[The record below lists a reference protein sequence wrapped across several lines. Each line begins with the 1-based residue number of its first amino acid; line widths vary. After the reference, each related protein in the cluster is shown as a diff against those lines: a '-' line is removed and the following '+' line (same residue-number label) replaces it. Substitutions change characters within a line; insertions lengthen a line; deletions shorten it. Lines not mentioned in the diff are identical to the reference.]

1 MENTK
6 TDRRKTTSIQLSDDE
21 RKQIDEYATLSGL
34 ESVGKVIRHFTIPAV
49 TQELPALRERNRRR
63 MEALGAL

>member
-6 TDRRKTTSIQLSDDE
+6 SERRKTTSIQLSDDE

-34 ESVGKVIRHFTIPAV
+34 ESIGKVVRHFTISAV
-49 TQELPALRERNRRR
+49 SQELPALRERNRRR
-63 MEALGAL
+63 MEALGAM